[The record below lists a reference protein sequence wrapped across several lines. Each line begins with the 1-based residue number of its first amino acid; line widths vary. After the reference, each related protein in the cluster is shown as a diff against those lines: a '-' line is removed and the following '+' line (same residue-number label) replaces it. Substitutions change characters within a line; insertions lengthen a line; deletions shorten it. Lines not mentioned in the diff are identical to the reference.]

1 MGRSARLA
9 GRFRIPGGFTA
20 VTKDCVKCR
29 ASTSANLGLKSP
41 RSRSSASI
49 EYGKQL
55 QPLAP
60 DPVRNDMQ
68 CTGNDEFPGSGQASG
83 PAHLRL
89 RTESLDG
96 TQNSPATIAAFPSES
111 FSIYFLIATR

>member
-1 MGRSARLA
+1 
-9 GRFRIPGGFTA
+9 
-20 VTKDCVKCR
+20 
-29 ASTSANLGLKSP
+29 
-41 RSRSSASI
+41 
-49 EYGKQL
+49 
-55 QPLAP
+55 
-60 DPVRNDMQ
+60 MQ